1 MEDIGPIPG
10 RYHRVRPD
18 SLFKVS
24 ITEKF
29 TKYLLKAGLQ
39 TLSVNKT
46 DTPICGNSIKCKEF
60 ETLGINFIQKIEIA
74 YFKRATTSPDVLSER
89 PDFYLGRF
97 LSMFSDFIF
106 NFSIDLSTYDTNFL
120 LEEEQ
125 LVWII
130 IKNLFN
136 GLLIDGYFSFSSPK
150 CLSIAEDLLTN
161 SYSTFLDL
169 ITYSDVRNI
178 VMDEARRH
186 IFEAKYVNSSAF
198 AKKLKL
204 NAPLYLND
212 SIGSVPYCSIAPAFA
227 LTSNLLIQCDQ
238 MQPLLTPK
246 GLCFSFNSLAMTE
259 LFKASTIVERWSTVL
274 DFQQKSVLKN
284 PSGFGQSH
292 GLNFII
298 NSFQTYSAGQ
308 PNKNFILSVTSPLNV
323 LDVYKENYI
332 LTPGF
337 HYEFKVLASQIVT
350 IERFDYKKFTPRM
363 LICL

>member
-1 MEDIGPIPG
+1 MENIGPIPG
-10 RYHRVRPD
+10 RYYSVMPD
-18 SLFKVS
+18 SLFKAS

-29 TKYLLKAGLQ
+29 NKYFRKAGLQ

-46 DTPICGNSIKCKEF
+46 AAMPICGNSIQCKEF
-60 ETLGINFIQKIEIA
+60 ETLGINFIKKIEIA
-74 YFKRATTSPDVLSER
+74 YFKRATTYQDFLNER

-97 LSMFSDFIF
+97 LSMFADYIF

-212 SIGSVPYCSIAPAFA
+212 SIGSVPYCSIAAAFA
-227 LTSNLLIQCDQ
+227 LTTNLLIQCDQ

-259 LFKASTIVERWSTVL
+259 LF
-274 DFQQKSVLKN
+274 
-284 PSGFGQSH
+284 
-292 GLNFII
+292 
-298 NSFQTYSAGQ
+298 
-308 PNKNFILSVTSPLNV
+308 
-323 LDVYKENYI
+323 
-332 LTPGF
+332 
-337 HYEFKVLASQIVT
+337 
-350 IERFDYKKFTPRM
+350 
-363 LICL
+363 